1 LSTAN
6 ASRPIA
12 TQNTKSASATHVR
25 AWQKFFFF
33 FYFALYLVP
42 SKNQFFYFFIFD
54 FNLHIYTEEGR
65 CLLEMKRR
73 CFNFL
78 ERVIRAGIEVYI
90 WPAASHCPNVSISL
104 LLFGILKLDF
114 FFFGK

>member
-25 AWQKFFFF
+25 AWQKILF

-42 SKNQFFYFFIFD
+42 SKNHFFIFSFF

-65 CLLEMKRR
+65 CLLEMSVVVLT
-73 CFNFL
+73 FL
-78 ERVIRAGIEVYI
+78 GE
-90 WPAASHCPNVSISL
+90 
-104 LLFGILKLDF
+104 
-114 FFFGK
+114 